1 MSGGIGG
8 VRARTAYMGFAA
20 FGAFWGVW
28 GASVPAIRA
37 QAELSD
43 GQLGTALLFVGAGAL
58 PAMLVTGRAVDRW
71 GLRVA
76 AFLLVTL
83 GAVGTLVA
91 VAGRDFWSLSAG
103 LALLGA
109 SSGAA
114 DVAIN
119 SAAASAERTSGRPVI
134 TRAHGTFSAMVVA
147 GSLSA
152 GLLLGGLGLPVVV
165 PFLLVA
171 GAAAGAALGVS
182 ADRRAAS
189 ALGVVTDGW
198 AASAI
203 GRTVPD
209 ATRVPLA
216 AGRTVPEPARAAP
229 VEGTVPESVRAVPVT
244 EGTVPDAA
252 GAARGGERRGRRGRR
267 GQQGHAVRPFPLLVV
282 GGLGALAFA
291 VENAHQSWGAVY
303 LADVT
308 GAGPALAAAGPAVF
322 AAVVAL
328 TRFAAGAVG
337 SRHAATVLVCGAATA
352 AAGTALVSVATA
364 VPAVLLGLALAAAGT
379 AVLFPML
386 MGVVAAHVG
395 EAARGRAT
403 SVVTTVAYLGF
414 LAGPVYVGG
423 WAEATGLPG
432 AMVAVAALAAA
443 LAALSWPALRS
454 AVRTGSPW
462 DRGDLHHAEKISGR
476 TS

>member
-1 MSGGIGG
+1 MSVEKGGT
-8 VRARTAYMGFAA
+8 RARTAYAGFAA

-37 QAELSD
+37 QAGLGD
-43 GQLGTALLFVGAGAL
+43 GELGTALLFIGAGAL

-76 AFLLVTL
+76 ALLLVTL
-83 GAVGTLVA
+83 GAAGTLVA

-119 SAAASAERTSGRPVI
+119 SAAGSAERASGRPVI
-134 TRAHGTFSAMVVA
+134 TRAHGTFSALVVV

-152 GLLLGGLGLPVVV
+152 GLLGALGVPVVV

-171 GAAAGAALGVS
+171 VATTGAALSVV
-182 ADRRAAS
+182 ADA
-189 ALGVVTDGW
+189 
-198 AASAI
+198 
-203 GRTVPD
+203 
-209 ATRVPLA
+209 RV
-216 AGRTVPEPARAAP
+216 AP
-229 VEGTVPESVRAVPVT
+229 V
-244 EGTVPDAA
+244 AA
-252 GAARGGERRGRRGRR
+252 GAARGGGRHGDEVSRAGGRG
-267 GQQGHAVRPFPLLVV
+267 VRLFPLLVV

-303 LADVT
+303 LADVAD
-308 GAGPALAAAGPAVF
+308 AGPALASAGPAVF

-328 TRFAAGAVG
+328 TRFAAGAFG
-337 SRHAATVLVCGAATA
+337 SRYATTVLVSGAVTA
-352 AAGTALVSVATA
+352 AAGTLLVSGAQS
-364 VPAVLLGLALAAAGT
+364 VPVVLLGLALAAAGT
-379 AVLFPML
+379 AVLFPTL
-386 MGVVAAHVG
+386 MGVVAAQVG

-403 SVVTTVAYLGF
+403 SVVATVAYLGF
-414 LAGPVYVGG
+414 LAGPVYVGR
-423 WAEATGLPG
+423 WAEATGLSG
-432 AMVAVAALAAA
+432 AMTAVAALAAT

-454 AVRTGSPW
+454 AVRTGSWW
-462 DRGDLHHAEKISGR
+462 DPGDLHHAKKISGR
-476 TS
+476 IS

>member
-1 MSGGIGG
+1 
-8 VRARTAYMGFAA
+8 MGFAA

-37 QAELSD
+37 QAELGD
-43 GQLGTALLFVGAGAL
+43 GQLGTALLFIGAGAL

-119 SAAASAERTSGRPVI
+119 AAAASAERASGRPVI
-134 TRAHGTFSAMVVA
+134 TRAHGTFSAMVVV
-147 GSLSA
+147 GSLST
-152 GLLLGGLGLPVVV
+152 GLLLGGLGMPVVV

-171 GAAAGAALGVS
+171 GAAAGAALSVV

-189 ALGVVTDGW
+189 VA
-198 AASAI
+198 
-203 GRTVPD
+203 
-209 ATRVPLA
+209 
-216 AGRTVPEPARAAP
+216 
-229 VEGTVPESVRAVPVT
+229 EGTVSDAAGIASVT
-244 EGTVPDAA
+244 EGIVPVAA
-252 GAARGGERRGRRGRR
+252 GAARGDERRRYAARL
-267 GQQGHAVRPFPLLVV
+267 FPLLVV

-303 LADVT
+303 LADVAD
-308 GAGPALAAAGPAVF
+308 AGPALAAAGPAVF

-337 SRHAATVLVCGAATA
+337 SRHATTVLVSGAVTA

-364 VPAVLLGLALAAAGT
+364 VPMVLLGLALAAAGT

-395 EAARGRAT
+395 ETARGRAT

-414 LAGPVYVGG
+414 LAGPVYVGR
-423 WAEATGLPG
+423 WADTAGLPG
-432 AMVAVAALAAA
+432 AMVAVAALALA
-443 LAALSWPALRS
+443 LAVLTWPSLRS
-454 AVRTGSPW
+454 AVGDGSPW
-462 DRGDLHHAEKISGR
+462 DSPQGDLDRVKDVTGH
-476 TS
+476 TP

>member
-1 MSGGIGG
+1 MSGGKGAI
-8 VRARTAYMGFAA
+8 RARTAYMGFAA
-20 FGAFWGVW
+20 FGVFWGVW

-43 GQLGTALLFVGAGAL
+43 GQLGTALLFIGAGAL

-76 AFLLVTL
+76 ALLLVTL
-83 GAVGTLVA
+83 GAAGTLVA

-103 LALLGA
+103 MALLGA

-119 SAAASAERTSGRPVI
+119 SAAASAERASGRPVI

-152 GLLLGGLGLPVVV
+152 GLLLGGLGVPVVV

-171 GAAAGAALGVS
+171 GVAAGAALGVV
-182 ADRRAAS
+182 ADRRAVPAVGGTGPVDEETAVGGTGSVS
-189 ALGVVTDGW
+189 A
-198 AASAI
+198 
-203 GRTVPD
+203 
-209 ATRVPLA
+209 
-216 AGRTVPEPARAAP
+216 
-229 VEGTVPESVRAVPVT
+229 GTVPVT
-244 EGTVPDAA
+244 EGAGSGTAGTAQVSGETAPDAT
-252 GAARGGERRGRRGRR
+252 GAVRGGERRGYRGR
-267 GQQGHAVRPFPLLVV
+267 AVRLFPLLMV

-303 LADVT
+303 LADVAD
-308 GAGPALAAAGPAVF
+308 AGPALAAAGPAVF

-337 SRHAATVLVCGAATA
+337 ARHAATVLVSGAVTA

-364 VPAVLLGLALAAAGT
+364 VPVVLLGLALAATGT

-414 LAGPVYVGG
+414 LAGPVYVGR

-432 AMVAVAALAAA
+432 AMAAVAALAAA
-443 LAALSWPALRS
+443 LALLTWPLLRA
-454 AVRTGSPW
+454 AVGTGLPW
-462 DRGDLHHAEKISGR
+462 DSSRSDLERVKDVTAH

>member
-1 MSGGIGG
+1 MYRYTRGLCIVTHVSVERGGA
-8 VRARTAYMGFAA
+8 RPRTAYAGFAA

-37 QAELSD
+37 QAELGD
-43 GQLGTALLFVGAGAL
+43 GQLGMALLFIGAGAL

-76 AFLLVTL
+76 ALLLVTL
-83 GAVGTLVA
+83 GAAGTLVA

-119 SAAASAERTSGRPVI
+119 SAAGSAERASGRPVI
-134 TRAHGTFSAMVVA
+134 TRAHGTFSALVVV

-152 GLLLGGLGLPVVV
+152 GLLGALGAPVVV

-171 GAAAGAALGVS
+171 VAATGAALGVV
-182 ADRRAAS
+182 ADA
-189 ALGVVTDGW
+189 
-198 AASAI
+198 
-203 GRTVPD
+203 
-209 ATRVPLA
+209 RV
-216 AGRTVPEPARAAP
+216 AP
-229 VEGTVPESVRAVPVT
+229 V
-244 EGTVPDAA
+244 AA
-252 GAARGGERRGRRGRR
+252 GAVRGGERPEYAVSRAGERKGSGRAEVQDGERHGDAVSRSGGRG
-267 GQQGHAVRPFPLLVV
+267 VRLFPLLVV
-282 GGLGALAFA
+282 GALGALAFA

-303 LADVT
+303 LADVAD
-308 GAGPALAAAGPAVF
+308 AGPALASAGPAVF

-328 TRFAAGAVG
+328 TRFAAGALG
-337 SRHAATVLVCGAATA
+337 SRHATTVLVSGAATA
-352 AAGTALVSVATA
+352 AAGTLLVSGARS
-364 VPAVLLGLALAAAGT
+364 VPVVLLGLALAAAGT

-386 MGVVAAHVG
+386 MGVVAAQVG

-403 SVVTTVAYLGF
+403 SVVSTVAYLGF
-414 LAGPVYVGG
+414 LAGPGYVGR
-423 WAEATGLPG
+423 WAEATGLSG

-443 LAALSWPALRS
+443 LAALSWPALR
-454 AVRTGSPW
+454 AAARTGSWW
-462 DRGDLHHAEKISGR
+462 DPGDLSPAKQASGR